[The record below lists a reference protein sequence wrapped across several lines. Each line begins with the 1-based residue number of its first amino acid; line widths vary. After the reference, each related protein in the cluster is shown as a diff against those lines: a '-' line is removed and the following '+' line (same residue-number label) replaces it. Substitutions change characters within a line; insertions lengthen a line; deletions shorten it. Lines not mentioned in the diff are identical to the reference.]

1 VAQARIAQ
9 ASGPFCLFEFER
21 RTGAT
26 APCPEFFNN
35 WTATT
40 DWPPVAGMRTRMP
53 VAGGEADIRQ
63 SLVLRNRLLTNAPFE
78 PDATALA
85 L

>member
-1 VAQARIAQ
+1 
-9 ASGPFCLFEFER
+9 
-21 RTGAT
+21 
-26 APCPEFFNN
+26 
-35 WTATT
+35 
-40 DWPPVAGMRTRMP
+40 MP

-63 SLVLRNRLLTNAPFE
+63 SLSHQRRRVTNAPFE

>member
-1 VAQARIAQ
+1 VAQGPDR
-9 ASGPFCLFEFER
+9 ASVRAFLFVE
-21 RTGAT
+21 TNAAGAT
-26 APCPEFFNN
+26 ALCPEFFNN
-35 WTATT
+35 WIATT
-40 DWPPVAGMRTRMP
+40 DWPPVANVRTRMS

-63 SLVLRNRLLTNAPFE
+63 PLAKNRRLLTNAPFE

>member
-1 VAQARIAQ
+1 VA
-9 ASGPFCLFEFER
+9 
-21 RTGAT
+21 
-26 APCPEFFNN
+26 
-35 WTATT
+35 
-40 DWPPVAGMRTRMP
+40 DVRTRMS

-63 SLVLRNRLLTNAPFE
+63 PLAKNRRLLTNAPFE

>member
-1 VAQARIAQ
+1 M
-9 ASGPFCLFEFER
+9 SGPGPDRASIRAFLFVETKASWR
-21 RTGAT
+21 NGV
-26 APCPEFFNN
+26 CPEFFNN
-35 WTATT
+35 WIATT
-40 DWPPVAGMRTRMP
+40 DWPPVAGMRTRMH

-63 SLVLRNRLLTNAPFE
+63 PLAKNRRLLTNAPFE

>member
-1 VAQARIAQ
+1 
-9 ASGPFCLFEFER
+9 
-21 RTGAT
+21 
-26 APCPEFFNN
+26 
-35 WTATT
+35 
-40 DWPPVAGMRTRMP
+40 MP
-53 VAGGEADIRQ
+53 VAGVEADIRQ

>member
-1 VAQARIAQ
+1 LLSVIKRA
-9 ASGPFCLFEFER
+9 
-21 RTGAT
+21 GAT
-26 APCPEFFNN
+26 AQCPKFFNN
-35 WTATT
+35 LIATT
-40 DWPPVAGMRTRMP
+40 DWPPVADVRTRMP

-63 SLVLRNRLLTNAPFE
+63 LLAKVRRFTNAPFE

>member
-1 VAQARIAQ
+1 
-9 ASGPFCLFEFER
+9 
-21 RTGAT
+21 
-26 APCPEFFNN
+26 
-35 WTATT
+35 
-40 DWPPVAGMRTRMP
+40 MRTRMP

-63 SLVLRNRLLTNAPFE
+63 PLAKNRRRVTNAPFE

>member
-1 VAQARIAQ
+1 M
-9 ASGPFCLFEFER
+9 FEFAR
-21 RTGAT
+21 RAGAT
-26 APCPEFFNN
+26 ALCPKFFNN
-35 WTATT
+35 WIATT
-40 DWPPVAGMRTRMP
+40 DWPPVAGVRTRML

-63 SLVLRNRLLTNAPFE
+63 SLARDCRRVTNAPFE

>member
-9 ASGPFCLFEFER
+9 ASGPFVCSKQKR
-21 RTGAT
+21 AGAT
-26 APCPEFFNN
+26 ALCPEFFNN
-35 WTATT
+35 WVATT

-63 SLVLRNRLLTNAPFE
+63 PLAKNRRRVTNAPFE

>member
-1 VAQARIAQ
+1 MAQARIAQ
-9 ASGPFCLFEFER
+9 ASGPFVFAA
-21 RTGAT
+21 GAT

-35 WTATT
+35 WIATT
-40 DWPPVAGMRTRMP
+40 DWPPVAGMRTRMH
-53 VAGGEADIRQ
+53 VAGGEADIREP
-63 SLVLRNRLLTNAPFE
+63 LAKNRRLLTNAPFE